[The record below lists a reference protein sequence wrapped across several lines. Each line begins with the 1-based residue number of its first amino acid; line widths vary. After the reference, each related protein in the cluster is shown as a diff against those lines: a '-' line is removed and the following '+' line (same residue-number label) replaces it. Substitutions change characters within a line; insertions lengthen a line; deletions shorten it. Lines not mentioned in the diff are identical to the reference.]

1 MALFPYFPPRPFFGD
16 PFFFNELDFFDPWF
30 DFGLFP
36 PAPFTPPPPPPPPL
50 TSHSRYYKREDQL
63 SYSSSN
69 TNNNARSF
77 QQTSSLASPEK
88 FRIQLTID
96 GFNPDTI
103 QKRVE
108 GRKLIIEGKHE
119 DRRDDRNYTNR
130 RMRETYDLPDNIGQF
145 DIDCEFSHYCSHSI

>member
-1 MALFPYFPPRPFFGD
+1 MALFPYFPHRPFFGD

-36 PAPFTPPPPPPPPL
+36 PPPPL
-50 TSHSRYYKREDQL
+50 SPPTSHSRYYKREDQL

-69 TNNNARSF
+69 TNNNTRSF
-77 QQTSSLASPEK
+77 EQTSSLTSPEK

-119 DRRDDRNYTNR
+119 DRRDAGNFTNR
-130 RMRETYDLPDNIGQF
+130 RMRETYDLPDNIG
-145 DIDCEFSHYCSHSI
+145 

>member
-1 MALFPYFPPRPFFGD
+1 MALFPYFSRRPFFGD
-16 PFFFNELDFFDPWF
+16 PFFFNELDFFDPWY
-30 DFGLFP
+30 DFSLFP
-36 PAPFTPPPPPPPPL
+36 PAPLSPP
-50 TSHSRYYKREDQL
+50 SSRSRWYKREDQS

-77 QQTSSLASPEK
+77 EQTSSLAAPEK
-88 FRIQLTID
+88 FRIQLSID

-119 DRRDDRNYTNR
+119 DRRDDRNFTNR
-130 RMRETYDLPDNIGQF
+130 QMRETYDLPDNIG
-145 DIDCEFSHYCSHSI
+145 